1 MSHNRQQPDQR
12 QRTVTIFDVAKASG
26 VSSSTVSRVLTGF
39 AFVKETTRKKVL
51 ESAHDLGYVANVQA
65 RSLAGGKSQIIGL
78 LVPNLDNGY
87 ITEISCG
94 IDEELAKANY
104 DLMLYTTH
112 HKRSKES
119 QYVHT
124 IVNGPADGLILLVPL
139 VSYSYL
145 EILHEQRFPYVL
157 VDQIDS
163 NKQSFAV
170 TSTNYQGAFEATSY
184 LIELGHQR
192 IGFVKGLTGLVSAK
206 ERLGGYKDALKHHHL
221 AFDDSL
227 IISGDF
233 GQQTARETTKTL
245 LSIANPPSAIFACN
259 DLSAYGV
266 MEAVREAGLDIPR
279 DISVLGFDDIPQ
291 SSMTYPKLTTVRQPL
306 REMGRIAI
314 KLLLEQINTPTNKP
328 KQVTLETQLILR
340 ESCQRYNHPD

>member
-1 MSHNRQQPDQR
+1 MSDNRQQPDQR

-39 AFVKETTRKKVL
+39 AFVKESTRKKVL
-51 ESAHDLGYVANVQA
+51 ERANALGYVANVQA

-112 HKRSKES
+112 HKRSKEA

-163 NKQSFAV
+163 SQQSAAV
-170 TSTNYQGAFEATSY
+170 NSTNYQGAFEATSY
-184 LIELGHQR
+184 LIALGHKR
-192 IGFVKGLTGLVSAK
+192 IGFVKGLTGLVSAR
-206 ERLGGYKDALKHHHL
+206 ERFEGYKDALNQH
-221 AFDDSL
+221 SL
-227 IISGDF
+227 TLDEALLVAGDF
-233 GQQTARETTKTL
+233 EQHASREATKTL
-245 LSIANPPSAIFACN
+245 LSSAHPPSAIFACN

-266 MEAVREAGLDIPR
+266 MEAIREAGLNISQ

-291 SSMTYPKLTTVRQPL
+291 SSLTYPKLTTVRQPL
-306 REMGRIAI
+306 RDMGRIAVE
-314 KLLLEQINTPTNKP
+314 LLLEQLNNPGTEL
-328 KQVTLETQLILR
+328 KQVTLETQLMLR
-340 ESCQRYNHPD
+340 DSCQRYRPPD